1 MVGKNFRKKRS
12 SVPWYDRV
20 LIFLIT
26 ETFIFEVLLS
36 VIAVIASFVFWNK

>member
-12 SVPWYDRV
+12 NVPWYDRV

-26 ETFIFEVLLS
+26 ETSIFEVLLS
-36 VIAVIASFVFWNK
+36 VIAVKDSFVFWNK